1 MNTNLEKKLDSIN
14 NIPTLPSL
22 ASQLLELLGSVNVS
36 MTKISKIME
45 VDPSMTAKVLKTVN
59 SAYYGLRK
67 KVDTLRMA
75 FVILGLNEV
84 SDIVLGLS
92 VVQTFSTKTNTEF
105 DLKRFLEHSAITA
118 NISKKLTKLF
128 RIPTHGEEFTAG
140 ILHNIGKTIIHQY
153 LEEDSKKIIDLVKN
167 HGLSELEAE
176 RIILDS
182 DHCEIGSWLGKKW
195 KLPTGII
202 QTIEYHH
209 HPEAFPTN
217 LLVPIVNIADSYANE
232 FGYKQDYINSE
243 FKTEELESWIFLE
256 KFTGEINFEEL
267 KEKLEPEV
275 EASVNFINSLF

>member
-1 MNTNLEKKLDSIN
+1 M
-14 NIPTLPSL
+14 
-22 ASQLLELLGSVNVS
+22 
-36 MTKISKIME
+36 
-45 VDPSMTAKVLKTVN
+45 
-59 SAYYGLRK
+59 
-67 KVDTLRMA
+67 
-75 FVILGLNEV
+75 
-84 SDIVLGLS
+84 
-92 VVQTFSTKTNTEF
+92 
-105 DLKRFLEHSAITA
+105 
-118 NISKKLTKLF
+118 
-128 RIPTHGEEFTAG
+128 
-140 ILHNIGKTIIHQY
+140 
-153 LEEDSKKIIDLVKN
+153 
-167 HGLSELEAE
+167 EAE
-176 RIILDS
+176 RKILDS

>member
-22 ASQLLELLGSVNVS
+22 ASQLLELLGSVDVS

-118 NISKKLTKLF
+118 NITKKITKTF

-153 LEEDSKKIIDLVKN
+153 LEEDSKKIM
-167 HGLSELEAE
+167 
-176 RIILDS
+176 ILIMVLIMGNYRFS
-182 DHCEIGSWLGKKW
+182 
-195 KLPTGII
+195 
-202 QTIEYHH
+202 
-209 HPEAFPTN
+209 
-217 LLVPIVNIADSYANE
+217 
-232 FGYKQDYINSE
+232 
-243 FKTEELESWIFLE
+243 
-256 KFTGEINFEEL
+256 
-267 KEKLEPEV
+267 
-275 EASVNFINSLF
+275 